1 MVGIPHDLRFA
12 VRGFRRAPGFFLTAV
27 VVLALGIGMSVT
39 MFTVFR
45 TVLVRRLPVV
55 DQERVVV
62 LWTYASDP
70 TAEVSAG
77 TKAHSVVRRESRTMR
92 EVAAV
97 AHWPATSS
105 PFEYGDRPV
114 ELNRGMVTGNF
125 FEVLGAR
132 PALGR
137 LFRPGDD
144 EVPGSSLGE
153 SRSPRALVISYRAW
167 REKFGADSSV
177 VGRHL
182 VDPLNRTDYT
192 IVGVGPPGLAY
203 PAGVDYW
210 IPMWGGW
217 ESGVSSFTVARLAPG
232 ASLGMGRDE
241 YAAIERRLSPELH
254 LRGAHVATFAE
265 TVLGDVRP
273 VLALLTAAVALLLL
287 IACLNVGTLML
298 LRASTREREL
308 AVRRALG
315 ASVGDIVRQ
324 LLAEAIAIA
333 AAGGAIGLAVAVA
346 ALRALTAVAPT
357 NLPRLDDLRLSGTPI
372 GVAAAVTALTVLLF
386 GVGPAL
392 LVARGHI
399 ATALRLD
406 ARVGSETSQRRRAR
420 HVLVTSQLAL
430 ATVMLGGAGLLA
442 RSLERLENQD
452 TGFVS
457 DHLSVVWYSWNV
469 RKDDTDIK
477 MVRLGE
483 RLVRRVRAIPG
494 VTAAAQIVAPPMLG
508 NGVWRLGYATDRQPQ
523 DDAANNSRFPTE
535 LCGPDFFRTFGVRLL
550 RGRAFTD
557 RDDDASPLV
566 AIVSQ
571 SVARQLWPGADPI
584 GQRIRLPG
592 GGLIGG
598 DGWRTVIGVAHDTH
612 LRTLREASPMV
623 FLPSMQGYW
632 QGSIAIRSTM
642 ELGALVPALRTA
654 GREVDPDVALWD
666 PRTMDEILAEPLA
679 QPRLGAFLTSS
690 FGLVALL
697 LAAIGLFGV
706 MASLVRERTREFGI
720 RMALGASPQ
729 RVRLTVLRRAGVL
742 AGGGAA
748 VGLVAALA
756 ISRLL
761 TSLLF
766 GVSPTDPIALGAACF
781 ALFAVS
787 AMAAYLPAHRATS
800 IDPTQ
805 TLRAE

>member
-1 MVGIPHDLRFA
+1 MFGIPHNLRFA
-12 VRGFRRAPGFFLTAV
+12 VRGFRRAPGFFLTGV
-27 VVLALGIGMSVT
+27 VGLALGIGMSVA

-45 TVLVRRLPVV
+45 SVLVRRLPIV
-55 DQERVVV
+55 DQDRVVV

-70 TAEVSAG
+70 TTEVSAG

-132 PALGR
+132 PTLGR
-137 LFRPGDD
+137 LLRPDDD
-144 EVPGSSLGE
+144 EIPGSSLDA
-153 SRSPRALVISYRAW
+153 SRAFRALVLSYRAW
-167 REKFGADSSV
+167 REQFGGDSSV

-192 IVGVGPPGLAY
+192 IVGVAPPGLAY

-210 IPMWGGW
+210 IPMWAGW
-217 ESGVSSFTVARLAPG
+217 QSGVSSFTVARLTPSATV
-232 ASLGMGRDE
+232 ATARDE
-241 YAAIERRLSPELH
+241 YAAIERRLSPELQ
-254 LRGAHVATFAE
+254 LRGAHAATFVE

-287 IACLNVGTLML
+287 IACLNAGTLML

-315 ASVGDIVRQ
+315 ARVGDIVRQ
-324 LLAEAIAIA
+324 LLAEALAIA
-333 AAGGAIGLAVAVA
+333 AAGGAVGLAVAVA
-346 ALRALTAVAPT
+346 ALRVLTAVAPA
-357 NLPRLDDLRLSGTPI
+357 NMPRLDDVRLSGTPI
-372 GVAAAVTALTVLLF
+372 GIAAAVTAVTALLF
-386 GVGPAL
+386 GVVPAL
-392 LVARGHI
+392 LVARGQF

-406 ARVGSETSQRRRAR
+406 ARVGSETSRRRRAR
-420 HVLVTSQLAL
+420 HLLVASQLAL
-430 ATVMLGGAGLLA
+430 ATVMLGGAALLA

-469 RKDDTDIK
+469 RKDDTDLKI
-477 MVRLGE
+477 VRLGD

-494 VTAAAQIVAPPMLG
+494 VTSATQMVAPPMLG
-508 NGVWRLGYATDRQPQ
+508 NGVWRLGYATDRQPEG
-523 DDAANNSRFPTE
+523 DAANNPRFPTE

-566 AIVSQ
+566 AIVSE

-598 DGWRTVIGVAHDTH
+598 DGGAPSSAWRTT
-612 LRTLREASPMV
+612 RTCARSGKRRRWCSYRRCRATGKARSP
-623 FLPSMQGYW
+623 FAAPRSSARSFPRW
-632 QGSIAIRSTM
+632 ARRAARSIPTSRS
-642 ELGALVPALRTA
+642 
-654 GREVDPDVALWD
+654 
-666 PRTMDEILAEPLA
+666 
-679 QPRLGAFLTSS
+679 
-690 FGLVALL
+690 
-697 LAAIGLFGV
+697 
-706 MASLVRERTREFGI
+706 GI
-720 RMALGASPQ
+720 RGRWTRSSPSRSRSLG
-729 RVRLTVLRRAGVL
+729 L
-742 AGGGAA
+742 AR
-748 VGLVAALA
+748 
-756 ISRLL
+756 S
-761 TSLLF
+761 
-766 GVSPTDPIALGAACF
+766 
-781 ALFAVS
+781 
-787 AMAAYLPAHRATS
+787 
-800 IDPTQ
+800 
-805 TLRAE
+805 